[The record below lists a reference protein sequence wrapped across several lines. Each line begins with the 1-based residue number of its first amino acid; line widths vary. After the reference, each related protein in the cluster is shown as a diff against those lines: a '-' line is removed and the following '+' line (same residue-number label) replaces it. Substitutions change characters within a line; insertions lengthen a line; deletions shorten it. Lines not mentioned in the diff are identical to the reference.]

1 MGNEVVR
8 INEKC
13 LIGHSLSVLEMSLFD
28 PFEDVSQG
36 CGLDLETWTGFRLK
50 PQKQGFKP

>member
-28 PFEDVSQG
+28 PFED
-36 CGLDLETWTGFRLK
+36 LT
-50 PQKQGFKP
+50 